1 MGDRL
6 LSSLAA
12 TRALCA
18 RVASSAASV
27 RSALTAARCAQCL
40 AAGIGLADETAHA
53 TALEAIRLTGN
64 LATHP
69 SSHAR
74 MASAQ
79 IAERLVHAYRSESS
93 ATLRQARALVLVPC
107 AFVRPSAPPAAAP
120 TLLLLLRQAVVGALR
135 NLASSHSFQQQLP
148 ALGVVPMLL
157 RSLLCASPHE
167 QEMAAGALRN
177 LLVAEPNKAL
187 VSESGGAEAL
197 LALLSDAHATPA
209 AHEAAA
215 RAMASLALHLPS
227 QHKHAVVASVRPLVA
242 LLGSA
247 RPSTREAAA
256 KALAHIARKHEANQ
270 LAVADAGAAALLIK
284 LVTSDPDAAAVQ
296 AAVVA
301 LACIAEHVELAPRL
315 IELGAV
321 DVLQQLRN
329 APSLRRR
336 TAQLAAK
343 ALRRLGVDEPLHADV
358 LSGGSSGGEAD
369 G

>member
-1 MGDRL
+1 M
-6 LSSLAA
+6 
-12 TRALCA
+12 
-18 RVASSAASV
+18 
-27 RSALTAARCAQCL
+27 RCPQCL
-40 AAGIGLADETAHA
+40 AAGIGLADETAQA

-93 ATLRQARALVLVPC
+93 ATLRQARACLVPC
-107 AFVRPSAPPAAAP
+107 AFVRPSAPLAAAP
-120 TLLLLLRQAVVGALR
+120 TLLLLRQAVVGALR